1 MESVQNMNFVTQYS
15 DFQSYTKKGLKD
27 KLRSGLKS
35 MILNSGSTFYKSQLE
50 KNLSIPRIQ
59 FIYYHHVFKDELYGL
74 NKTLE
79 VLSKDFKF
87 ISYLEAV
94 ERISSNNID
103 APYMAFSS
111 DDGLKNNLEASQ
123 VFEKYG
129 ASVCHFINPSIAGE
143 KDFQKISAHCN
154 SKLNSPAIEFLDWSD
169 MEFLLKQG
177 HEIGSHALSH
187 TDLARISGH
196 ELEDEIF
203 KSKDL
208 IESHFGRVDH
218 FAFPYGREQNF
229 NLAARKLVSRAGY
242 KSCASAIR
250 GCHFPMANE
259 KPNEDLILFRDHVIF
274 DWDPKHIRF
283 FSMNNARKGM
293 AETLKYGE
301 S

>member
-1 MESVQNMNFVTQYS
+1 MEGAQNMDFVTQYS
-15 DFQSYTKKGLKD
+15 DFQSYSKNGVKD
-27 KLRSGLKS
+27 KFRSGLKN
-35 MILNSGSTFYKSQLE
+35 MILNWGSTFYKAQFE
-50 KNLSIPRIQ
+50 KNVSIPRIQ
-59 FIYYHHVFKDELYGL
+59 FIYYHHVFKDEIEGL

-87 ISYLEAV
+87 ISYSEAV

-129 ASVCHFINPSIAGE
+129 ASVCHFVNPSIVGE
-143 KDFQKISAHCN
+143 NDFEKISAHCKI
-154 SKLNSPAIEFLDWSD
+154 KLNSPATEFLHWSD
-169 MEFLLKQG
+169 IEFLLKQG
-177 HEIGSHALSH
+177 HEIGSHAMSH
-187 TDLARISGH
+187 TDLAKISEQ

-203 KSKDL
+203 ESKDI
-208 IESHFGRVDH
+208 IERHIGSIDH

-229 NLAARKLVSRAGY
+229 NRKARELVSKVGY
-242 KSCASAIR
+242 MSCASALR
-250 GCHFPMANE
+250 GCHFPNANE
-259 KPNEDLILFRDHVIF
+259 KPDEDLILFRDHVIF

-283 FSMNNARKGM
+283 FSMNNGRIGKS
-293 AETLKYGE
+293 ESLKYVE